1 MASLTPLHKLVVQNF
16 TQPVS
21 KLYFHRALLLTTCE
35 PPQRPARG
43 CHVVVQ
49 NDWNSMR
56 TEPRSIAEPNRTA
69 MPMAFMLGNKWALD
83 VQHSPHEQLA
93 HDCDTRWEDFGVY
106 LHTSRASQDHIGH
119 FTVTVW
125 AVFDLADALAERHIA
140 TNHSRHEGHCSG
152 KLIWQMT
159 KYGTLPP
166 DGWPAQ
172 VLKAFVHAAFDGLC
186 GSGRLRHFDR
196 VASTRRQPVC
206 FRHLLISHSR
216 VDRFP
221 RPSQAAALRAAL
233 SLPMPHVHGAPTPVE
248 PMRVLLVERG
258 PPRTFGPLDRIIPML
273 RNHSGLLDIYLHGAL
288 AKLPVMEQLRVVS
301 QSNVFISREGSHT
314 SNWIAAPPGAVNIQI
329 SDCGSPL
336 EKGVWE
342 LPPFLGMHHMKLL
355 TTHPL
360 QNDYFETK
368 YCGTVLR
375 SIDMNMSASLAYH
388 CARMR
393 SDKRQQ
399 QCDKDFDSWVEHD
412 KAGGSCSTRKQVF
425 AGWPPCIYDLH
436 VTLGPQQLEELM
448 ELLVKAKEL
457 VVGAQPA
464 L

>member
-1 MASLTPLHKLVVQNF
+1 MAGLTPLLNL

-21 KLYFHRALLLTTCE
+21 KLYFPRALLLTTCE

-43 CHVVVQ
+43 CYVVVQ

-56 TEPRSIAEPNRTA
+56 TEPRSITEPNRTA
-69 MPMAFMLGNKWALD
+69 MPMAFMLGNKWTLD
-83 VQHSPHEQLA
+83 VRHSPHEQLA
-93 HDCDTRWEDFGVY
+93 HECDTRWEDFGVY
-106 LHTSRASQDHIGH
+106 LHTGRASQDHIGH

-125 AVFDLADALAERHIA
+125 AMFDLADALAERHIA

-152 KLIWQMT
+152 KIIWQMT
-159 KYGTLPP
+159 KFGTLPP
-166 DGWPAQ
+166 DGWPSQ
-172 VLKAFVHAAFDGLC
+172 VLKAFLHAAFDGLC
-186 GSGRLRHFDR
+186 GSDRLKHFDR

-221 RPSQAAALRAAL
+221 RPSQAASLRAAL
-233 SLPMPHVHGAPTPVE
+233 SLPTPHMHGAPTPVE
-248 PMRVLLVERG
+248 LMRVLLVQRD

-273 RNHSGLLDIYLHGAL
+273 RNHSDLLNIYLDGAL

-301 QSNVFISREGSHT
+301 RSNVFVGREGSHT

-329 SDCGSPL
+329 SDCGSDL
-336 EKGVWE
+336 GGGIWE
-342 LPPFLGMHHMKLL
+342 LPAFLGMHHMKLL
-355 TTHPL
+355 TTHSF
-360 QNDYFETK
+360 QNDYLERR

-375 SIDMNMSASLAYH
+375 SREVNTSAFW
-388 CARMR
+388 CAQMR
-393 SDKRQQ
+393 SEKRQL
-399 QCDKDFDSWVEHD
+399 QCDKDFESWVEHEQ
-412 KAGGSCSTRKQVF
+412 AGGNCSTRKKVY

-436 VTLGPQQLEELM
+436 VTLEPQQLEALM
-448 ELLVKAKEL
+448 GLLVQAKEL
-457 VVGAQPA
+457 VAGARSA